1 MILVDRLSTRT
12 LLSGL
17 LLSLIACN
25 KNTPTPMPSDDPTPI
40 IVSPEASPPASP
52 DLSDVVALE
61 VIVEPDPR
69 RSTRDP
75 ELVQAVLAPLGG
87 AAVQWAESSVPR
99 CMPVLWIRFVSAAA
113 EDSITALFC
122 RPGGPAYFWVPGT
135 GGLQLDE
142 ASSRALYA
150 AARPLENVDGG
161 PIPPTAVTENL
172 ETFEIFLGVRGKDS
186 GLISLFLFAHGI
198 SEPETQWSDGSPASK
213 SLPIDAEQAKLLVT
227 ALQDT
232 GFFSRSIRVHSN
244 AVKIPT
250 TLPPSGSTDGFPQN
264 HQERT
269 HWVSATVM
277 ADEWHRT
284 WHEESEQVMFEHTL
298 EGIQRLP
305 LDPQVLA
312 ALEELGR

>member
-1 MILVDRLSTRT
+1 MRLVRTRLLTT
-12 LLSGL
+12 GL
-17 LLSLIACN
+17 FLSLIACN
-25 KNTPTPMPSDDPTPI
+25 KSTPTPMSSDDPTPI
-40 IVSPEASPPASP
+40 TPEASQPASP
-52 DLSDVVALE
+52 DLSDVVA
-61 VIVEPDPR
+61 IVAIVGADPR

-87 AAVQWAESSVPR
+87 AAVQWTESGVPR

-122 RPGGPAYFWVPGT
+122 DSGGPAYFWVPGS

-142 ASSRALYA
+142 ASSLALYA
-150 AARPLENVDGG
+150 AALPLETADGG
-161 PIPPTAVTENL
+161 AIPPTAVMENL
-172 ETFEIFLGVRGKDS
+172 ETFELFLGLRGQDS
-186 GLISLFLFAHGI
+186 GLISLSLVAHGI
-198 SEPETQWSDGSPASK
+198 SEPDTQWSDGSPKSK
-213 SLPIDAEQAKLLVT
+213 SLPIDTEQAKLLAT
-227 ALQDT
+227 TLQDS

-284 WHEESEQVMFEHTL
+284 WHDESEQAIFEHTL
-298 EGIQRLP
+298 VSIQRLP

-312 ALEELGR
+312 ALEELAR